1 MPDEVSQDI
10 HVRVCRGRDCRK
22 RDVPHQALLDS
33 LAEYQSAEQIKCQDI
48 CKGPVVLVRRGKH
61 KFWFKRL
68 IGEDL
73 LADFRAFIEEGS
85 MTADLV
91 RVLAKKK

>member
-1 MPDEVSQDI
+1 M
-10 HVRVCRGRDCRK
+10 
-22 RDVPHQALLDS
+22 
-33 LAEYQSAEQIKCQDI
+33 
-48 CKGPVVLVRRGKH
+48 RRGKH